1 MKVNQKKIGVI
12 LAYCVIVL
20 NMVVGIIY
28 TPFLIRML
36 GQSEYGLYSIVYSVI
51 SYLTVMDMGFGN
63 AIVIYT
69 TRYINQGDKEKQDK
83 LHGMFMLIYCIIGAL
98 AALIGILLY
107 FNIGLLFE
115 NSMTDV
121 EISKAKIMML
131 ILIFNFAM
139 TFPLS
144 IFGNIIVAH
153 EEFVISKVI
162 KIIQIIIQPL
172 IMIPLLLMGYKAI
185 AMVVVLT
192 FANLL
197 CLLLN
202 AFVAIKKLNVKI
214 KFKGFDFKLL
224 KEIFAYSFFIFLNQI
239 IDKVNWSMDQFILG
253 SIAGTVATA
262 VYSVASQLN
271 NMYMN
276 FSTAISNVLLPQVTK
291 MEDNKASNKEFTD
304 IFVKTGRLQYIL
316 MALIITGFVLFG
328 QVFINWWAGPGY
340 EDSYIIA
347 CILMIPMTIPLIQNI
362 GLSILQAKNLYKYRT
377 IIFFGIAI
385 LNVALS
391 IQLTKLYSGVGAAI
405 GTAISLLLGQGI
417 ILNIY
422 YHKKVGINMIEFWKN
437 ILKMSVPV
445 LITVLFGIC
454 LNYMINSSSIIVL
467 FVKIMLYTIIYA
479 ILMWKFGMN
488 QYEKNLIKK
497 PLEKVFVKFYEIKKK
512 NK

>member
-1 MKVNQKKIGVI
+1 MKINQKKIGVI
-12 LAYCVIVL
+12 LSYCVIAL
-20 NMVVGIIY
+20 NMIVGITY

-69 TRYINQGDKEKQDK
+69 TRFINQGNKEKQDK
-83 LHGMFMLIYCIIGAL
+83 LHGMFMVIYGIIGVIASI
-98 AALIGILLY
+98 IGVILY
-107 FNIGLLFE
+107 FNVNLLFG

-121 EISKAKIMML
+121 EISKARIMML
-131 ILIFNFAM
+131 ILTFNLAM

-153 EEFVISKVI
+153 EKFVISKAI

-192 FANLL
+192 IVNLI
-197 CLLLN
+197 CLSLN
-202 AFVAIKKLNVKI
+202 AIVAIKKLDVKI
-214 KFKGFDFKLL
+214 KFKGFDLKLL

-239 IDKVNWSMDQFILG
+239 IDKVNWSADQFILG

-262 VYSVASQLN
+262 VYSVAGQLN

-291 MEDNKASNKEFTD
+291 MEDNKASNKEFTA
-304 IFVKTGRLQYIL
+304 IFIKTGRLQYIL

-328 QVFINWWAGPGY
+328 QVFVNWWAGPGY
-340 EDSYIIA
+340 ENTYYIA
-347 CILMIPMTIPLIQNI
+347 CILMIPITIPLIQNI

-385 LNVALS
+385 LNIALS
-391 IQLTKLYSGVGAAI
+391 IPLTKLYSGIGAAI
-405 GTAISLLLGQGI
+405 GTAISLILGQGI

-422 YHKKVGINMIEFWKN
+422 YHKKVGINMLEFWKN
-437 ILKMSVPV
+437 ILRMSIPV
-445 LITVLFGIC
+445 LISVLFGIL
-454 LNYMINSSSIIVL
+454 LNYMINSSSIIIL
-467 FVKIMLYTIIYA
+467 FVKILLYTIVYG
-479 ILMWKFGMN
+479 ILMWNFGMN
-488 QYEKNLIKK
+488 QYEKDLIRK
-497 PLEKVFVKFYEIKKK
+497 PIEKIFVKVRG
-512 NK
+512 